1 MNDNEKTT
9 QNLWNAAK
17 AGLRGMF
24 IAIQSYLEK
33 QEKHLI
39 TNLTLYLKQLEKEE
53 QTTTKI
59 SRRKDIIKV
68 QAEIHKK
75 EMKDT
80 IVKIKKTKS
89 SFFEKINTIDKP
101 LARLIKKNKDKRIKS
116 TKLKMKKE
124 RLQQTMQTHKGL

>member
-1 MNDNEKTT
+1 
-9 QNLWNAAK
+9 
-17 AGLRGMF
+17 MF

-53 QTTTKI
+53 QKPTKI

-75 EMKDT
+75 EMKET
-80 IVKIKKTKS
+80 IVKIKKTKI

-101 LARLIKKNKDKRIKS
+101 LARLIKKKKEKRIKS

-124 RLQQTMQTHKGL
+124 RLQ